1 MYRNTVL
8 DKKDKSIALLTCHI
22 GKLPWYFDY
31 FVHSCGY
38 NPSVDFYIISDDRDY
53 QQALP
58 KNVKL
63 IYKTL
68 EDINLLAGA
77 KLGLSVNI
85 ANGYKLCD
93 FKPAY
98 GLIFSDLV
106 NEYDFWGHCDI
117 DIIFGRIREFITDEL
132 LENYDLISVR
142 HDYISG
148 CFLLYRNIPKLNT
161 LFLQSKDYKKVFTDT
176 THYCFDETNFAHE
189 AFGEGKEYFEIETEI
204 ESMMHVVKRLEA
216 ENYIKPFFDFFVIEG
231 LQGNL
236 KWENGSMFYKN
247 RFEVL
252 FYHLI
257 YFKRQFFPTNRIKPI
272 PETFFISK
280 NKIYYKYQKKP
291 LQHVAPLLSAT

>member
-1 MYRNTVL
+1 MKRE
-8 DKKDKSIALLTCHI
+8 KSIALLTCYI

-31 FVHSCGY
+31 FVHSCGF
-38 NPSVDFYIISDDRDY
+38 NATVDFFICTDDTEWSGE
-53 QQALP
+53 LP
-58 KNVKL
+58 ANVKL
-63 IYKTL
+63 LYTSLK
-68 EDINLLAGA
+68 DISETATR
-77 KLGLSVNI
+77 KLGFEVNI
-85 ANGYKLCD
+85 TSGYKLCD

-98 GLIFSDLV
+98 GLIFSDLLD
-106 NEYDFWGHCDI
+106 EYDFWGHCDI
-117 DIIFGRIREFITDEL
+117 DIIFGCIREFVTGEL

-148 CFLLYRNIPKLNT
+148 CFLLYCNMPKLNT

-176 THYCFDETNFAHE
+176 RHYCFDETNFAHD
-189 AFGEGKEYFEIETEI
+189 AFGEGKEYFGIDTEI

-236 KWENGSMFYKN
+236 KWENGRMFYKS

-257 YFKRQFFPTNRIKPI
+257 FFKKRFLPKTRTQSI
-272 PETFFISK
+272 PDTFFISP
-280 NKIYYKYQKKP
+280 NKINCKKQRDKS
-291 LQHVAPLLSAT
+291 LYN